1 MKLTSKQERFCREI
15 AKGTNQYQSFCIA
28 YPLQGKNSKRETLDV
43 HASQLANSDKIKI
56 RVAKLQE
63 SALTHV
69 KYDIEAH
76 FKELEEAKKYSML
89 PRGKYGDMDV
99 QALLKAVELKG
110 KVKGHYIARTENV
123 DVKLTDAEAESKLR
137 DYADKLGI
145 TWEEYC
151 ARMGIVR

>member
-1 MKLTSKQERFCREI
+1 MGARIMKLTAKQELFAREI

-28 YPLQGKNSKRETLDV
+28 YPLQGKNSKRETLDIE
-43 HASQLANSDKIKI
+43 ASRLANSPKITLRLEELRKPI
-56 RVAKLQE
+56 KKKFEKTVLDLLQE
-63 SALTHV
+63 
-69 KYDIEAH
+69 IEDLK
-76 FKELEEAKKYSML
+76 KEKKA
-89 PRGKYGDMDV
+89 DT
-99 QALLKAVELKG
+99 
-110 KVKGHYIARTENV
+110 KVKLDCCKEQGKMLGYYVARTENV